1 MNYLQCRHTYTPVH
15 YRRIPVFWKCLFVGI
30 SSVLLLAG
38 CGTTKSFEATEQLLL
53 SDAVDASVSAIDFRP
68 LAGQTV
74 YLDTKYVTQIK
85 PPTIVNADYVIS
97 SLRQQMFAGGC
108 LLQDTIDQADI
119 VVEPRVGTLGS
130 DSFQVTYGIPS
141 NSALATAAQAIPTAP
156 PIPVIPE
163 LSVARRES
171 REGAVKI
178 AAFAYDRL
186 SRQPLWQSGISR
198 SSTTSRDTWLMG
210 IGPIQTGTIRG
221 RTRIL
226 GSGLEFGT
234 TSVEGATPRN
244 LYDRPPVNLGAE
256 VRYEGGVPILGPRFT
271 NEGMLQS
278 IDTLPLGESS
288 ASMPAANP
296 TGRMDEPAQLDASRT
311 EAPETLPPPPELPSG

>member
-1 MNYLQCRHTYTPVH
+1 
-15 YRRIPVFWKCLFVGI
+15 
-30 SSVLLLAG
+30 
-38 CGTTKSFEATEQLLL
+38 
-53 SDAVDASVSAIDFRP
+53 
-68 LAGQTV
+68 
-74 YLDTKYVTQIK
+74 
-85 PPTIVNADYVIS
+85 
-97 SLRQQMFAGGC
+97 
-108 LLQDTIDQADI
+108 
-119 VVEPRVGTLGS
+119 
-130 DSFQVTYGIPS
+130 
-141 NSALATAAQAIPTAP
+141 
-156 PIPVIPE
+156 
-163 LSVARRES
+163 
-171 REGAVKI
+171 
-178 AAFAYDRL
+178 
-186 SRQPLWQSGISR
+186 
-198 SSTTSRDTWLMG
+198 MG

-244 LYDRPPVNLGAE
+244 IYDRPPVNLGAE

>member
-1 MNYLQCRHTYTPVH
+1 MGGYY
-15 YRRIPVFWKCLFVGI
+15 FVLV
-30 SSVLLLAG
+30 SVVLVSVGLALTG

-68 LAGQTV
+68 LAGHTV
-74 YLDTKYVTQIK
+74 FLDTKYVTQIK

-97 SLRQQMFAGGC
+97 SLRQQMLAGGC
-108 LLQDTIDQADI
+108 LLQDTVDQADI
-119 VVEPRVGTLGS
+119 VVEPRVGALGS
-130 DSFQVTYGIPS
+130 DSFQVTYGVPAS
-141 NSALATAAQAIPTAP
+141 SALATAAQAIPTVP
-156 PIPVIPE
+156 SIPVIPE

-186 SRQPLWQSGISR
+186 SRQPLWQSGMSR

-221 RTRIL
+221 KTRIL

-234 TSVEGATPRN
+234 TTVEGATPRN

-256 VRYEGGVPILGPRFT
+256 VRYENGVPILGPRFT

-278 IDTLPLGESS
+278 PESLPLDVSTPNDQMEEPPGDAEGSRSPNSS
-288 ASMPAANP
+288 
-296 TGRMDEPAQLDASRT
+296 GT
-311 EAPETLPPPPELPSG
+311 EGPETLPPPAEQPPS